1 MGSVRMFRDRVVS
14 MEQTQEIGE
23 KHIDLLSALAA
34 EALPGF
40 AVAAHGLEHERD
52 HYWLSLSNAETGA
65 TCRVVFTRMFLSDA
79 TRLPAVVADAKAG
92 VREQIVACIRDQAG
106 RAEILV
112 TVARLLTEEERVE
125 REEIES
131 EWRKKHE
138 AALAAKRAED
148 ERRAHDRQ
156 RQKQQEV
163 VRRQAQRERERR
175 ERAAAGNAPGQPPQG
190 EGARAGRRRRRGRG
204 GASGHAASQPGGNA
218 GAGRT
223 QQPQAAS
230 AARPAAGPRPQ
241 NPPRPAPPAGGPPPE
256 GARAEGGSGRRRRRR
271 GRGRGGSGG
280 PGGPG
285 GPKPGGTAP
294 SAPSGGSS
302 QT

>member
-23 KHIDLLSALAA
+23 KYIDLLSALVA

-40 AVAAHGLEHERD
+40 AVASHGLEHERD

-79 TRLPAVVADAKAG
+79 GRLPAVVADARAG
-92 VREQIVACIRDQAG
+92 VREHIVACIRDQAG

-112 TVARLLTEEERVE
+112 TVARLLTDDERAE

-148 ERRAHDRQ
+148 ERRARERQ
-156 RQKQQEV
+156 RQKQQEEA
-163 VRRQAQRERERR
+163 RRQTQRDRGKR
-175 ERAAAGNAPGQPPQG
+175 ERAAAGLAQGQPPQG
-190 EGARAGRRRRRGRG
+190 EGAPAGRRRRRGRG
-204 GASGHAASQPGGNA
+204 GASGRPASQPGDDVG
-218 GAGRT
+218 GGRT

-230 AARPAAGPRPQ
+230 AVVSQAGPRPE
-241 NPPRPAPPAGGPPPE
+241 NPPRPAQPAAGPPPS
-256 GARAEGGSGRRRRRR
+256 GARAEGGGGRRRRRR

-285 GPKPGGTAP
+285 PGGTAP
-294 SAPSGGSS
+294 SRGAS
-302 QT
+302 QA

>member
-23 KHIDLLSALAA
+23 KHIDLLSALVA

-40 AVAAHGLEHERD
+40 GVVAHGLEHERD
-52 HYWLSLSNAETGA
+52 NYWLSLANAETGA

-79 TRLPAVVADAKAG
+79 GRLPAVVADPKAG
-92 VREQIVACIRDQAG
+92 VREEIVACIRAQAG
-106 RAEILV
+106 RDEILV

-148 ERRAHDRQ
+148 ERRARERQ
-156 RQKQQEV
+156 RQKQQEEA
-163 VRRQAQRERERR
+163 RRQAQREREKRQ
-175 ERAAAGNAPGQPPQG
+175 RAAQGGGTPQAPAAQPG
-190 EGARAGRRRRRGRG
+190 EGGRRRRRRGRG
-204 GASGHAASQPGGNA
+204 GAPGNAASQPGGFA
-218 GAGRT
+218 GGSRT
-223 QQPQAAS
+223 QQPLQPQAAL
-230 AARPAAGPRPQ
+230 AAGPAAGSRPQ
-241 NPPRPAPPAGGPPPE
+241 NPSRAAQPAAPPPE
-256 GARAEGGSGRRRRRR
+256 GARAEGGGGRRRRRR

-285 GPKPGGTAP
+285 PGGAAP

-302 QT
+302 QA